1 MRTPEPSFSRI
12 LAEAEAV
19 QDTVL
24 LSGRRLSGRRPVTAS
39 ATTAWR
45 DAWAGLCRG
54 ANLLMSGDAER
65 LARGAIQQRRIPRP

>member
-1 MRTPEPSFSRI
+1 MSTPEQSFSRI

-24 LSGRRLSGRRPVTAS
+24 LSGRRLSGRLPETAS
-39 ATTAWR
+39 AMPAWR

-54 ANLLMSGDAER
+54 ANLLMSGDAAR
-65 LARGAIQQRRIPRP
+65 LGRGGIQRRRISRA